1 MGKNSKTEVVQ
12 QLIADQSQKPTRAFT
27 TRSRPWETGFF
38 RRMPWSGFLTIIL
51 ALGCTAAAIAI
62 GIASDGKPVGY
73 WTVNGH
79 VLQPAVL
86 LSIAATLTNTF
97 LVFAFT
103 KGATIHWWN
112 MAFEGTTL
120 KQLHSSYHYGSGVIA
135 IFTSARS
142 VNLVA
147 LASISMPILLMNGPL
162 LQRASSVS
170 QRIHLSQA
178 NLSIPISPAPF
189 IQGATG
195 IVPGRSDS
203 CASCQS
209 RC

>member
-1 MGKNSKTEVVQ
+1 MSRNANPEVVE
-12 QLIADQSQKPTRAFT
+12 QLIKSQPQKPTRAFT

-38 RRMPWSGFLTIIL
+38 RRLPWSGFLAIIL
-51 ALGCTAAAIAI
+51 ALGCTAAATAI
-62 GIASDGKPVGY
+62 GLASDGKPVGY
-73 WTVNGH
+73 WTVNGQ

-86 LSIAATLTNTF
+86 LSIAATATNTF

-103 KGATIHWWN
+103 KGATIHWWK

-120 KQLHSSYHYGSGVIA
+120 EQLHSSYHYGSGVIA

-142 VNLVA
+142 INLVA
-147 LASISMPILLMNGPL
+147 LASMLMPILLMTGPL

-170 QRIHLSQA
+170 QRIHESQA
-178 NLSIPISPAPF
+178 NVSIPISPAPY

-195 IVPGRSDS
+195 IIPGMSDPQSSSQS
-203 CASCQS
+203 CY
-209 RC
+209 

>member
-1 MGKNSKTEVVQ
+1 MGKTTEPAVAQ
-12 QLIADQSQKPTRAFT
+12 HLIGETPHKPTRAFT

-38 RRMPWSGFLTIIL
+38 RRMPWSGFLTIFL

-62 GIASDGKPVGY
+62 AVASDGKPVGY
-73 WTVNGH
+73 WTVNGQ

-147 LASISMPILLMNGPL
+147 LASISMPILLMTGPL

-170 QRIHLSQA
+170 QKIHVSQA

-195 IVPGRSDS
+195 IVPGTND
-203 CASCQS
+203 
-209 RC
+209 